1 MMGLSRT
8 PYNKINMLQIIF
20 GEKIK
25 SNGFSDKADGET
37 SRTEDSNY
45 PHHNH
50 QFKSL
55 ALNISK
61 QFNRKTF
68 ELWCDALPHS
78 VIRGKG
84 FLRFRDDPEHCWIW
98 QKVGKHSSFKKSL
111 VEAEITKLLLIGTE
125 EMPVSLELNLR
136 E

>member
-1 MMGLSRT
+1 M
-8 PYNKINMLQIIF
+8 QVIF

-37 SRTEDSNY
+37 KRTEDSNY

-55 ALNISK
+55 ALNSNK
-61 QFNRKTF
+61 QLNRNTF

-84 FLRFRDDPEHCWIW
+84 FLRFRDDPEHFWIW
-98 QKVGKHSSFKKSL
+98 QKVGKSSSFKKSL
-111 VEAEITKLLLIGTE
+111 VETKITKVLLIGTE
-125 EMPVSLELNLR
+125 EMPVSLELDLP
-136 E
+136 EGLEEIGLST

>member
-1 MMGLSRT
+1 MKTSGGVVPVEM
-8 PYNKINMLQIIF
+8 IF
-20 GEKIK
+20 GVQTNAKKFNDK
-25 SNGFSDKADGET
+25 SDGET
-37 SRTEDSNY
+37 NRTKDSNY

-111 VEAEITKLLLIGTE
+111 VEAEITKLLLIGTD
-125 EMPVSLELNLR
+125 EMPVSLELDLR